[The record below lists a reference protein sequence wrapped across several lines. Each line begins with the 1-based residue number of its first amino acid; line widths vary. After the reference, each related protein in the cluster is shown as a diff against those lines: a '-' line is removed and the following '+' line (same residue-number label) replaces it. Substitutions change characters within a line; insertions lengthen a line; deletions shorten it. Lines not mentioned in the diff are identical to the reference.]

1 MHVAVD
7 GNPRETRMR
16 FHFGLFCCV
25 LALAAAAVTADPG
38 RSHAKSGNVSVD
50 VELVLAVDV
59 SYSMDPEE
67 QRLQREGYFEALRSP
82 AVLEAVRRGINGKI
96 AVAYVEWA
104 GSPSQ
109 EIIADWHV
117 IENRADVERF
127 IAVIEAK
134 PPKRLSRTSI
144 SGAID
149 FATKMILNNDF
160 AGVRQVIDV
169 SGDGTN
175 NQGRHVT
182 VARDAALAEGITI
195 NGLPIVLNKNPA
207 GYRDIEDLD
216 VYYTDCVI
224 GGPGAFMVPIRERS
238 QFADATRTKL
248 ILEISGVTVPRETA
262 RIIPAQMREPRVSCT
277 VGERLWQER
286 WGN

>member
-1 MHVAVD
+1 MRTRLDLPAV
-7 GNPRETRMR
+7 
-16 FHFGLFCCV
+16 LL
-25 LALAAAAVTADPG
+25 LALAFCALAAVSSA
-38 RSHAKSGNVSVD
+38 SAKNGTRPVD

-82 AVLEAVRRGINGKI
+82 MVLEAIRRGIHGRI
-96 AVAYVEWA
+96 ALAYVEWA

-109 EIIADWHV
+109 EIVADWTV
-117 IENRADVERF
+117 IENREDVERF
-127 IAVIEAK
+127 IGTIRSK

-149 FATKMILNNDF
+149 FATAMILGNDF
-160 AGVRQVIDV
+160 EGLRQVIDV

-175 NQGRHVT
+175 NQGRIVT
-182 VARDAALAEGITI
+182 AARDDAVAQGIVI

-207 GYRDIEDLD
+207 SYRDIDELD

-224 GGPGAFMVPIRERS
+224 GGPGAFMIPIRERS

-248 ILEISGVTVPRETA
+248 ILEISGLAVPRDDA
-262 RIIPAQMREPRVSCT
+262 RIIPAQLKEPRVSCT

>member
-1 MHVAVD
+1 MVNSGHRTMRLRLDLVA
-7 GNPRETRMR
+7 
-16 FHFGLFCCV
+16 LFV
-25 LALAAAAVTADPG
+25 AALCALLLPAASPAAAKGGSVP
-38 RSHAKSGNVSVD
+38 VD

-59 SYSMDPEE
+59 SFSMDPEE

-82 AVLEAVRRGINGKI
+82 FVLEAIRRGINGRI

-109 EIIADWHV
+109 EIVAGWHV
-117 IENRADVERF
+117 IEDRADVERF
-127 IAVIEAK
+127 IAVIQSK

-144 SGAID
+144 SGVID
-149 FATKMILNNDF
+149 FATKMILENDF
-160 AGVRQVIDV
+160 DGLRQVIDV

-175 NQGRHVT
+175 NQGRIVT
-182 VARDAALAEGITI
+182 VARDDAVAQGITI
-195 NGLPIVLNKNPA
+195 NGLPILLNKNPST
-207 GYRDIEDLD
+207 YRDIDDLD
-216 VYYTDCVI
+216 VYFTDCVI

-248 ILEISGVTVPRETA
+248 ILEISGLTVPRDVPL
-262 RIIPAQMREPRVSCT
+262 IVPAQAREPRVSCT
-277 VGERLWQER
+277 IGERLWQER

>member
-1 MHVAVD
+1 M
-7 GNPRETRMR
+7 RMR
-16 FHFGLFCCV
+16 LD
-25 LALAAAAVTADPG
+25 LALLFMAVLCGGLLPAVSPAAAKGGSVP
-38 RSHAKSGNVSVD
+38 VD

-59 SYSMDPEE
+59 SFSMDPEE

-82 AVLEAVRRGINGKI
+82 FVLEAIRRGINGRI

-109 EIIADWHV
+109 EIVADWHV
-117 IENRADVERF
+117 IEDRADVERF
-127 IAVIEAK
+127 IAVIQAK

-149 FATKMILNNDF
+149 FATKMILENDF
-160 AGVRQVIDV
+160 DGLRQVIDV

-175 NQGRHVT
+175 NQGRIVT
-182 VARDAALAEGITI
+182 VARDDAVAQGITI
-195 NGLPIVLNKNPA
+195 NGLPILLNKNPST
-207 GYRDIEDLD
+207 YRDIDDLD
-216 VYYTDCVI
+216 VYFTDCVI

-248 ILEISGVTVPRETA
+248 ILEISGLTVPRDVSL
-262 RIIPAQMREPRVSCT
+262 IIPAQAKEPRVSCT
-277 VGERLWQER
+277 IGERLWQER

>member
-1 MHVAVD
+1 LLL
-7 GNPRETRMR
+7 P
-16 FHFGLFCCV
+16 
-25 LALAAAAVTADPG
+25 AASPAA
-38 RSHAKSGNVSVD
+38 AKSGSVPVD

-59 SYSMDPEE
+59 SFSMDPEE

-82 AVLEAVRRGINGKI
+82 FVLEAIRRGINGRI

-109 EIIADWHV
+109 EIVAGWHV
-117 IENRADVERF
+117 IEDRADVERF
-127 IAVIEAK
+127 IAVIQSK

-144 SGAID
+144 SGVID
-149 FATKMILNNDF
+149 FATKMILENDF
-160 AGVRQVIDV
+160 DGLRQVIDV

-175 NQGRHVT
+175 NQGRIVT
-182 VARDAALAEGITI
+182 VARDDAVAQGITI
-195 NGLPIVLNKNPA
+195 NGLPILLNKNPST
-207 GYRDIEDLD
+207 YRDIDDLD
-216 VYYTDCVI
+216 VYFTDCVI

-248 ILEISGVTVPRETA
+248 ILEISGVTVPRDVSL
-262 RIIPAQMREPRVSCT
+262 IIPAQAKEARVSCT
-277 VGERLWQER
+277 IGERLWQER

>member
-1 MHVAVD
+1 
-7 GNPRETRMR
+7 MR
-16 FHFGLFCCV
+16 KRLDLPALF
-25 LALAAAAVTADPG
+25 LAAAFALAAISSA
-38 RSHAKSGNVSVD
+38 SAKNGTRPVD

-59 SYSMDPEE
+59 SFSMDPEE
-67 QRLQREGYFEALRSP
+67 QELQREGYFEALRSP
-82 AVLEAVRRGINGKI
+82 QLLEAVRRGIHGRI

-109 EIIADWHV
+109 EIVADWTV
-117 IENRADVERF
+117 IENREDAERF
-127 IAVIEAK
+127 IATIRAK

-149 FATKMILNNDF
+149 FAAAMILNNDF
-160 AGVRQVIDV
+160 QGLRQVIDV

-175 NQGRHVT
+175 NQGRIVT
-182 VARDAALAEGITI
+182 AARDDAVANGIVI

-207 GYRDIEDLD
+207 SYRDIDELD

-224 GGPGAFMVPIRERS
+224 GGPGAFMVPIRERA
-238 QFADATRTKL
+238 QFAEATRTKL
-248 ILEISGVTVPRETA
+248 ILEISGLAVPPEDA
-262 RIIPAQMREPRVSCT
+262 RIIPARLIEPRISCT